1 MAGIL
6 RKVRCTSSRE
16 VGRGLKKVK
25 RLLIEKA
32 AGWPRNPGSSDARIE
47 TISRSEERLF

>member
-1 MAGIL
+1 MSQGSW
-6 RKVRCTSSRE
+6 KGFE
-16 VGRGLKKVK
+16 EVK